1 MGKAMSETG
10 VDAKSTVMNG
20 DTFYDMEIARNAR
33 TLEIGVT
40 WGYHHVEELI
50 EAGAHLIVNTYDQL
64 PQAINDLLRA
74 ES

>member
-20 DTFYDMEIARNAR
+20 DTFYDIEIARNAR

-40 WGYHHVEELI
+40 WDYHHVEELI
-50 EAGAHLIVNTYDQL
+50 EAGAHRIVNTYDQL
-64 PQAINDLLRA
+64 PQAIDDLLRA
-74 ES
+74 KA